1 MASEAKRPDI
11 YIFRDDEGHYYA
23 ISQETLESWRVPEE
37 LKDTAA
43 ALTSESEVS
52 GYTGPRFQVLRFK
65 SLEDQSRMQNFEI
78 QRLMSAYNQAE
89 TLASSVRKK
98 HDDTASGIVGKF

>member
-11 YIFRDDEGHYYA
+11 LIFRDDQGHYYA
-23 ISQETLESWRVPEE
+23 ISQETLEPWRVPEE
-37 LKDTAA
+37 LKDTAT
-43 ALTSESEVS
+43 ALTSESEV
-52 GYTGPRFQVLRFK
+52 TGHTTPRFQVVQFK
-65 SLEDQSRMQNFEI
+65 SLESQDRMGNFEI
-78 QRLMSAYNQAE
+78 QRLMSSYNQAE